1 LRRRSL
7 QIETTL
13 FLITGTLI
21 LLGDDENS
29 CNIISPCVESIIT
42 LLAFEKSMSIK
53 SVYEK
58 LLEPTQSLIEDIARL
73 KGDII
78 ILGVGG
84 KMGPSLA
91 KLAKRA
97 VDIAGVKKNII
108 GVARFTEPGLEE
120 ELVQHGITVIKADL
134 LNDSELQQ
142 LPDVPNVL
150 YLAGTKFGTT
160 GKESFTWAM
169 NAYLPGRVAEKYQ
182 KSRIVVFSTGNVYPL
197 VPVNSNG
204 ASENQYPQPL
214 GEYAQ
219 SCLGRERV
227 FQYFALQHETPI
239 LIYRLNYANDVTY
252 GVLSDIALAVK
263 NEQPVDLR
271 MGYVNIIWQQ
281 DANEIALR
289 SLHHCSVPSK
299 ILNVTGTEK
308 LSVRQLANEFGK
320 IFGREPVFVNHEQE
334 TALLSDA
341 SESRRLF
348 GNPPVSV
355 SQMIDVIAGWVNEGG
370 KLLNKPTHFQEREGK
385 F

>member
-1 LRRRSL
+1 
-7 QIETTL
+7 
-13 FLITGTLI
+13 
-21 LLGDDENS
+21 
-29 CNIISPCVESIIT
+29 
-42 LLAFEKSMSIK
+42 MSIK
-53 SVYEK
+53 LLYEK
-58 LLEPTQSLIEDIARL
+58 LLEPTQSLIEDVARL

-108 GVARFTEPGLEE
+108 GVARFTEKGLED

-134 LNDSELQQ
+134 LNDAELQR
-142 LPDVPNVL
+142 LPDVQNVL

-169 NAYLPGRVAEKYQ
+169 NTYLPGRVAEKYQ

-197 VPVNSNG
+197 VQVQSNG
-204 ASENQYPQPL
+204 ANENQYPQPL

-227 FQYFALQHETPI
+227 FQYFAQQHETPVV
-239 LIYRLNYANDVTY
+239 IYRLNYANDVTY

-263 NEQPVDLR
+263 NDQPIDLR
-271 MGYVNIIWQQ
+271 MGYVNVIWQQ

-289 SLHHCSVPSK
+289 SLHHCSVNPT
-299 ILNVTGTEK
+299 ILNVTGMEK
-308 LSVRQLANEFGK
+308 LSVRQLASKFGK
-320 IFGREPVFVNHEQE
+320 IFGREPIFINHEQE

-348 GNPPVSV
+348 GDPAVSV
-355 SQMIDVIAGWVNEGG
+355 HQMIEVIAGWVNEGG
-370 KLLNKPTHFQEREGK
+370 RLLNKPTHFQEREGK